1 MSLFVVYVKKTGHVV
16 GAVQAIGAAL
26 PTVAEVAG
34 DALPV
39 RVSLLPEEVATLTL
53 DAGELGVQE
62 ADDEPGVFLDP
73 LAFGV
78 EPVLPGQPPK
88 PALVPLVESSK
99 PLVFKDNGLRVEV
112 DNPVGADTVVRVFI
126 SAGRATTVLPGQI
139 NKGDTSTTLPTAVDD
154 DPHGVLVLVPG
165 WVGRL
170 EKVEKP

>member
-16 GAVQAIGAAL
+16 GAVRAIGAPL

-34 DALPV
+34 DELPV
-39 RVSLLPEEVATLTL
+39 RVSLGVDEIVTLTL
-53 DAGELGVQE
+53 GAGDLGVQE
-62 ADDEPGVFLDP
+62 ADDEPGVFLHP

-78 EPVLPGQPPK
+78 EPVPAGQPPK
-88 PALVPLVESSK
+88 PTLVPLLNSTK

-112 DNPVGADTVVRVFI
+112 DNPVGEDTAVRVLI
-126 SAGRATTVLPGQI
+126 SYGPATTVLPGQI
-139 NKGDTSTTLPTAVDD
+139 NKGDTGTTLPTAVDD

-170 EKVEKP
+170 EKVKKP